1 MIELGPVTLRE
12 YNAWLI
18 AGVLLALI
26 IIAWHA
32 ARVGPQAVT
41 RWLDAGIAA
50 VVGGVIGG
58 RLL

>member
-26 IIAWHA
+26 IIVCLTAISNIGSNA
-32 ARVGPQAVT
+32 NQTFSDVADQLGST
-41 RWLDAGIAA
+41 
-50 VVGGVIGG
+50 GG
-58 RLL
+58 